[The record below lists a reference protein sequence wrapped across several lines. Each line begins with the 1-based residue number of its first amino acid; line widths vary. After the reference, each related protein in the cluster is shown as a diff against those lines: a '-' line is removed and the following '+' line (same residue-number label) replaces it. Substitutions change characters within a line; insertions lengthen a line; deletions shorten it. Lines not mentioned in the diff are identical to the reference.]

1 MGESSNSSS
10 SSSSESAVPAGER
23 LWHTYSAENLKST
36 ARSLQQNSAIQFHNL
51 QHLIPQLKT
60 HYKTFEDGF
69 VNKVKDELMSA
80 REHPTLACGMAVTVG
95 LLLMR
100 GPRRFLFRHTL
111 GRLQSEEA
119 KYNKT
124 ENRIREYG
132 MSVALVK
139 KDGQK
144 LRERALFA
152 EEEMRK
158 GCTKLKNA
166 GDEIQMLLKTI
177 QKFERQAADLMEGLR
192 EIPGREAIKL
202 RAEVASMAS
211 AAKQQKNALNKRIL
225 KIAELGVP
233 V

>member
-1 MGESSNSSS
+1 MGES
-10 SSSSESAVPAGER
+10 EYSASGSAAQAGEGA
-23 LWHTYSAENLKST
+23 WHTYTVEDLKST
-36 ARSLQQNSAIQFHNL
+36 ARSLQQKSAIQFHDL

-60 HYKTFEDGF
+60 HYKTYEDGF
-69 VNKVKDELMSA
+69 VNKVKDELMNA
-80 REHPTLACGMAVTVG
+80 REHPVFACGMAVTTA

-119 KYNKT
+119 RFNKT

-132 MSVALVK
+132 TSVALVK

-144 LRERALFA
+144 LRQRALLA
-152 EEEMRK
+152 EEEMKK
-158 GCTKLKNA
+158 GYTNLKDA
-166 GDEIQMLLKTI
+166 GYEIPRLLKTV
-177 QKFERQAADLMEGLR
+177 QRFECQAADLMDGLR

-225 KIAELGVP
+225 KISELGIP

>member
-1 MGESSNSSS
+1 MGDNQSQ
-10 SSSSESAVPAGER
+10 SADSAAAPAGER
-23 LWHTYSAENLKST
+23 AWHTYTAEELKST
-36 ARSLQQNSAIQFHNL
+36 ARSLQQNSAIQFNNL

-60 HYKTFEDGF
+60 YYKTYEDGF
-69 VNKVKDELMSA
+69 VNKVKDELTRA
-80 REHPTLACGMAVTVG
+80 REHPALALGMVVTTS
-95 LLLMR
+95 LFLMR

-119 KYNKT
+119 RFNKT
-124 ENRIREYG
+124 ESRVRQYG
-132 MSVALVK
+132 VSVALVK

-144 LRERALFA
+144 LRERALLA
-152 EEEMRK
+152 EEEMEK
-158 GCTKLKNA
+158 GYKNLKNA
-166 GDEIQMLLKTI
+166 GQEIQRLLKNVRR
-177 QKFERQAADLMEGLR
+177 FEHQAADLMDGLR

-225 KIAELGVP
+225 KISELGVP